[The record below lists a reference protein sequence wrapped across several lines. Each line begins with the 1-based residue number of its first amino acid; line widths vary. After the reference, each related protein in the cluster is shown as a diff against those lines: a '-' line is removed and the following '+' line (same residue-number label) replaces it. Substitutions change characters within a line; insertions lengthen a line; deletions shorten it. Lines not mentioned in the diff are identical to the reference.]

1 MQLLPSETTIS
12 NESIPH
18 LTLTTH
24 RVRYSETSSGSTRII
39 SMTLDA
45 VSSCGIVSKSHPI
58 LLILALVG
66 ALLGAVMFSVGIGEG
81 KIRTGAFVIAIVL
94 AIAYFLT
101 RGVALAISSAGE
113 SITVS
118 AAGQQPDVM
127 VAFIESVEQ
136 AKLAYLGHAKGSP
149 TERPA

>member
-1 MQLLPSETTIS
+1 
-12 NESIPH
+12 
-18 LTLTTH
+18 
-24 RVRYSETSSGSTRII
+24 
-39 SMTLDA
+39 MTLDA